1 MPEPRKIFRIEERAA
16 ARFAARDGDVQ
27 APLRHAELM
36 LEIAGLRAMVEA
48 MAQPASAGIAMASS
62 SMARNGETARLTSE
76 LNLIAGAIRGSEGR
90 GDASAGPDATAP
102 MTRIAHELEE
112 VIDNSETA
120 TQRVLAAAE
129 EIDQLAN
136 NLVAALQGRFEQ
148 GLAKDIQ
155 DLVVTIFEACN
166 FQDLAGQRITKVL
179 TTLNFVED
187 HVTRVLEEIR
197 NPSTIKRDG
206 EQLLHGPR
214 LDNDRGHASQ
224 ADIDQLFGGNN

>member
-48 MAQPASAGIAMASS
+48 MAQPASAGIAIASS

-76 LNLIAGAIRGSEGR
+76 LNLIAGAIRGSDGPGTE
-90 GDASAGPDATAP
+90 SAGPDATAP

-214 LDNDRGHASQ
+214 LDNDCGHASQ